1 MIEDNFPSA
10 KVICHSEAPNGEQ
23 LITLELEFH
32 RFILSELNTHRS
44 FSRNAQ
50 SSRAVPIE
58 KMIEQVRNNPAIPV
72 HWGKNQKGMVAEQEH
87 FEFIDM
93 DWALPEFEKL
103 GINLGKSPEQAWRI
117 AATYAADVAESFNE
131 AGYHKQIVN
140 RILEPFMRT
149 KGVVTATKD
158 AYDSFFKLRCH
169 KDAQPEIKLLA
180 ERMHKVIAESKPNKL
195 QHGEYHL
202 PYVNLDLRNKPTAKN
217 GDQLLAGG
225 FHLGISDA
233 VRVSCSCTAQVS
245 YRRLDDSLDK
255 ALKVY
260 DMLNLPVDGV
270 YPEDPPHYSPTE
282 HIARVMSDETYCGD
296 DALHQLH
303 RSGNFHSKTFWQYRK
318 ALEMGL
324 EKYFLGDRDE

>member
-1 MIEDNFPSA
+1 MIDLDFPSA
-10 KVICHSEAPNGEQ
+10 KIICHSKAPNGEE
-23 LITLELEFH
+23 LITFELEFH

-58 KMIEQVRNNPAIPV
+58 KMIEQVRNNPAMPV
-72 HWGKNQKGMVAEQEH
+72 HWGKNQAGMVAEKELDELVYDDKGNG
-87 FEFIDM
+87 FLVEG
-93 DWALPEFEKL
+93 WWRSAA
-103 GINLGKSPEQAWRI
+103 KS
-117 AATYAADVAESFNE
+117 AANYAEAMSK

-140 RILEPFMRT
+140 RILEPFMKT

-158 AYDSFFKLRCH
+158 AYEAFFKLRCH

-180 ERMHKVIAESKPNKL
+180 ERMQKALNESIPNEL
-195 QHGEYHL
+195 NYGEYHL
-202 PYVNLDLRNKPTAKN
+202 PYLCVDVNEMLTE
-217 GDQLLAGG
+217 
-225 FHLGISDA
+225 DA
-233 VRVSCSCTAQVS
+233 VKISCSCTAQVS

-260 DMLNLPVDGV
+260 DMLNLPVNGV

-282 HIARVMSDETYCGD
+282 HVAKVMEDYKHESFM
-296 DALHQLH
+296 
-303 RSGNFHSKTFWQYRK
+303 SGNFHSGTFWQYRK

-324 EKYFLGDRDE
+324 EDKFLEE